1 MNLAQTALGLRDYIQ
16 SWRRRLHQYPE
27 LSLQEVQ
34 TTQALAEELDR
45 LGIPVIRFP
54 GHTGLIGVI
63 AGSFPGKT
71 VLLRADIDALPIRE
85 NTGLPY
91 AAQNGAMHA
100 CGHDCHAA
108 MLLGAARLLLEHRE
122 ELPGTVRLLFQAAE
136 ETSHGAEYFISQGCL
151 DGVDA
156 AFGIHIWSGLTAPLI
171 SVEAGPRMAACD
183 NFELVV
189 HGTAAHGAS
198 PHLGCDGIAA
208 ATAAVTALQGYV
220 ARRHDVFQPLVVT
233 IGSIHGGEAP
243 NILADTVTLSGTA
256 RCFDEALRARLQG
269 DLEALFS
276 AACLPYGCT
285 AQLHWHSLAPA
296 VVNHD
301 PHLVET
307 GRQAA
312 RKLYGPQGLGHLA
325 PLMVSEDFAY
335 YSQHVPTLFCFLGG
349 GNPEINAIYPHHNE
363 CFRID
368 EDALPRGAALYAQFA
383 LDYLKGEAAHEA

>member
-108 MLLGAARLLLEHRE
+108 MLLGAAKLLLEHRE

-208 ATAAVTALQGYV
+208 AAAAVTALQGYV

-335 YSQHVPTLFCFLGG
+335 YSQHIPTLFCFLGG

>member
-171 SVEAGPRMAACD
+171 SVEAGPRMATCD

-208 ATAAVTALQGYV
+208 AATAVTALQGYV

-256 RCFDEALRARLQG
+256 RCFDEALRARLHG

>member
-122 ELPGTVRLLFQAAE
+122 ELPGTLRLLFQAAE

-208 ATAAVTALQGYV
+208 AAAAVTALQGYV

>member
-34 TTQALAEELDR
+34 TTQALAEELGR

-208 ATAAVTALQGYV
+208 AAAAVTALQGYV

-335 YSQHVPTLFCFLGG
+335 YSQHVPTLFCFLVG

>member
-208 ATAAVTALQGYV
+208 AAAAVTALQGYV

-349 GNPEINAIYPHHNE
+349 SNPEINAIYPHHNE

>member
-85 NTGLPY
+85 NIGLPY

-208 ATAAVTALQGYV
+208 AAAAVTALQGYV

-383 LDYLKGEAAHEA
+383 LDYLKGDAAHEA

>member
-208 ATAAVTALQGYV
+208 AAAAVTALQGYV

-307 GRQAA
+307 GQQAA
-312 RKLYGPQGLGHLA
+312 RKLYGPQGLCHLA

>member
-208 ATAAVTALQGYV
+208 AAAAVTALQGYV

-256 RCFDEALRARLQG
+256 RCFDEALRARLHG

-307 GRQAA
+307 GQQAA

-349 GNPEINAIYPHHNE
+349 GSPELGAVYPHHNE

-368 EDALPRGAALYAQFA
+368 EEALPRGAALYAQFA
-383 LDYLKGEAAHEA
+383 LDYLKGDAAHEA

>member
-208 ATAAVTALQGYV
+208 AAAAVTALQGYV

-349 GNPEINAIYPHHNE
+349 GNPEINAIYPHHTE

-368 EDALPRGAALYAQFA
+368 EDALPRGAAQYAQFA

>member
-1 MNLAQTALGLRDYIQ
+1 MNLAQTALGFRDYIQ

-208 ATAAVTALQGYV
+208 AAAAVTALQGYV

>member
-183 NFELVV
+183 NIELVV

-208 ATAAVTALQGYV
+208 AAAAVTALQGYV

-256 RCFDEALRARLQG
+256 RCFDEALRARLHG

-307 GRQAA
+307 GQQAA
-312 RKLYGPQGLGHLA
+312 RKLYGPQGLCHLA

>member
-16 SWRRRLHQYPE
+16 SWRRHLHQYPE

-208 ATAAVTALQGYV
+208 AAAAVTALQGYV

-383 LDYLKGEAAHEA
+383 LDYLKGEAALEA

>member
-122 ELPGTVRLLFQAAE
+122 DLPGTVRLLFQAAE

-208 ATAAVTALQGYV
+208 AAAAVTALQGYV

>member
-16 SWRRRLHQYPE
+16 SWRRCLHQYPE

-208 ATAAVTALQGYV
+208 AAAAVTALQGYV

-349 GNPEINAIYPHHNE
+349 SNPEINAIYPHHNE

>member
-156 AFGIHIWSGLTAPLI
+156 AVGIHIWSGLTAPLI

-208 ATAAVTALQGYV
+208 AAAAVTALQGYV

-383 LDYLKGEAAHEA
+383 LDYLKGDAAHEA

>member
-208 ATAAVTALQGYV
+208 AAAAVTALQGYV

-256 RCFDEALRARLQG
+256 RCFDEAPRARLQG

>member
-171 SVEAGPRMAACD
+171 SVEAGPRMATCD

-208 ATAAVTALQGYV
+208 AATAVTALQGYV

-256 RCFDEALRARLQG
+256 RCFDEALRARLHG

-307 GRQAA
+307 GQQAA

>member
-198 PHLGCDGIAA
+198 PHLGCDGIASA
-208 ATAAVTALQGYV
+208 AAAVTALQGYV

>member
-1 MNLAQTALGLRDYIQ
+1 M
-16 SWRRRLHQYPE
+16 
-27 LSLQEVQ
+27 
-34 TTQALAEELDR
+34 
-45 LGIPVIRFP
+45 
-54 GHTGLIGVI
+54 
-63 AGSFPGKT
+63 
-71 VLLRADIDALPIRE
+71 
-85 NTGLPY
+85 
-91 AAQNGAMHA
+91 
-100 CGHDCHAA
+100 
-108 MLLGAARLLLEHRE
+108 
-122 ELPGTVRLLFQAAE
+122 
-136 ETSHGAEYFISQGCL
+136 
-151 DGVDA
+151 
-156 AFGIHIWSGLTAPLI
+156 
-171 SVEAGPRMAACD
+171 
-183 NFELVV
+183 
-189 HGTAAHGAS
+189 
-198 PHLGCDGIAA
+198 
-208 ATAAVTALQGYV
+208 

-256 RCFDEALRARLQG
+256 RCFDEALRARLHG

-307 GRQAA
+307 GQQAA

>member
-208 ATAAVTALQGYV
+208 AAAAVTALQGYV

-256 RCFDEALRARLQG
+256 RCFD
-269 DLEALFS
+269 
-276 AACLPYGCT
+276 
-285 AQLHWHSLAPA
+285 
-296 VVNHD
+296 
-301 PHLVET
+301 
-307 GRQAA
+307 
-312 RKLYGPQGLGHLA
+312 
-325 PLMVSEDFAY
+325 
-335 YSQHVPTLFCFLGG
+335 
-349 GNPEINAIYPHHNE
+349 
-363 CFRID
+363 
-368 EDALPRGAALYAQFA
+368 
-383 LDYLKGEAAHEA
+383 

>member
-208 ATAAVTALQGYV
+208 AAAAVTALQGYV

-307 GRQAA
+307 GQQAA
-312 RKLYGPQGLGHLA
+312 RKLYGPQGLGLLA

>member
-208 ATAAVTALQGYV
+208 AAAAVTALQGYV

>member
-108 MLLGAARLLLEHRE
+108 MLLGAARLLVEHRE

-156 AFGIHIWSGLTAPLI
+156 AFGIHIWSG
-171 SVEAGPRMAACD
+171 
-183 NFELVV
+183 
-189 HGTAAHGAS
+189 
-198 PHLGCDGIAA
+198 
-208 ATAAVTALQGYV
+208 
-220 ARRHDVFQPLVVT
+220 
-233 IGSIHGGEAP
+233 
-243 NILADTVTLSGTA
+243 
-256 RCFDEALRARLQG
+256 
-269 DLEALFS
+269 
-276 AACLPYGCT
+276 
-285 AQLHWHSLAPA
+285 
-296 VVNHD
+296 
-301 PHLVET
+301 
-307 GRQAA
+307 
-312 RKLYGPQGLGHLA
+312 
-325 PLMVSEDFAY
+325 
-335 YSQHVPTLFCFLGG
+335 
-349 GNPEINAIYPHHNE
+349 
-363 CFRID
+363 
-368 EDALPRGAALYAQFA
+368 
-383 LDYLKGEAAHEA
+383 

>member
-208 ATAAVTALQGYV
+208 AAAAVTALQGYV

-383 LDYLKGEAAHEA
+383 VDYLKGEAAHEA

>member
-45 LGIPVIRFP
+45 LRIPVIRFP

-108 MLLGAARLLLEHRE
+108 MLLGAAKLLLEHRE

-208 ATAAVTALQGYV
+208 AAAAVTALQGYV

>member
-27 LSLQEVQ
+27 ISLQEVQ

-208 ATAAVTALQGYV
+208 AAAAVTALQGYV

>member
-208 ATAAVTALQGYV
+208 AAAAVTALQGYV

-312 RKLYGPQGLGHLA
+312 RKPYGPQGLGHLA

>member
-208 ATAAVTALQGYV
+208 AAAAVTALQGYV

-276 AACLPYGCT
+276 AACLPYSCT

>member
-208 ATAAVTALQGYV
+208 AAAAVTALQGYV

-256 RCFDEALRARLQG
+256 RCFDEALRARLHG

-307 GRQAA
+307 GRRAA

>member
-208 ATAAVTALQGYV
+208 AAAAVTALQGYV

-383 LDYLKGEAAHEA
+383 LDYLKGDAAHEA

>member
-108 MLLGAARLLLEHRE
+108 MLLGAAKLLLEHRE

-208 ATAAVTALQGYV
+208 AAAAVTALQGYV

>member
-183 NFELVV
+183 NCELVV

-208 ATAAVTALQGYV
+208 AAAAVTALQGYV

-256 RCFDEALRARLQG
+256 RCFDEALRARLHG

>member
-1 MNLAQTALGLRDYIQ
+1 MER
-16 SWRRRLHQYPE
+16 
-27 LSLQEVQ
+27 
-34 TTQALAEELDR
+34 
-45 LGIPVIRFP
+45 
-54 GHTGLIGVI
+54 
-63 AGSFPGKT
+63 
-71 VLLRADIDALPIRE
+71 
-85 NTGLPY
+85 
-91 AAQNGAMHA
+91 
-100 CGHDCHAA
+100 
-108 MLLGAARLLLEHRE
+108 
-122 ELPGTVRLLFQAAE
+122 
-136 ETSHGAEYFISQGCL
+136 EYFISQGCL

-208 ATAAVTALQGYV
+208 AAAAVTALQGYV

-256 RCFDEALRARLQG
+256 GASTSAPRPLHG

-296 VVNHD
+296 WWTTMTQ
-301 PHLVET
+301 HLVET
-307 GRQAA
+307 
-312 RKLYGPQGLGHLA
+312 LA
-325 PLMVSEDFAY
+325 SRPHESYTAPRDWATWPL
-335 YSQHVPTLFCFLGG
+335 
-349 GNPEINAIYPHHNE
+349 
-363 CFRID
+363 
-368 EDALPRGAALYAQFA
+368 
-383 LDYLKGEAAHEA
+383 

>member
-208 ATAAVTALQGYV
+208 AAAAVTALQGYV

-256 RCFDEALRARLQG
+256 RCFDEALRARLHG

>member
-189 HGTAAHGAS
+189 HGTS

-208 ATAAVTALQGYV
+208 AAAAVTALQGYV